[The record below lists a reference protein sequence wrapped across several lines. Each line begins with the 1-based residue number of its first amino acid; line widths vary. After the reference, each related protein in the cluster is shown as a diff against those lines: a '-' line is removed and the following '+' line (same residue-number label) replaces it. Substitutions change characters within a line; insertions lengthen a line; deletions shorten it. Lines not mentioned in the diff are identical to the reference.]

1 MAQNVKKVAS
11 KNLKKPR
18 VAENSKSCQYS
29 KKLPSNLWLSHSG
42 LKHTLSLIREKLWI
56 VHARTLLRRILR
68 SYVYCRKKKA
78 TVGQQKLACLP
89 ADRVIPSEPPF
100 NYVGVD
106 CFGSLVV
113 QRARSTTKK
122 YGVLFTCMTVRV
134 IHLEI
139 VHTLDTDSI
148 LNPFRRF
155 FARRGKPKQITSDNE
170 GNFIK
175 GQKDLQEAI
184 PQRNQEMVH
193 AFLLQKNMKWISSPS
208 SASHHGGVWEH
219 CIRTVC
225 KVTKALLN
233 KQPLDEE
240 SLATILWEVE
250 AIINGRPLTKVSD
263 DPRDPEALAL
273 NNLLLLCSGPAP
285 LPGIF
290 PKEDCYS
297 RQTWRHV

>member
-1 MAQNVKKVAS
+1 MG
-11 KNLKKPR
+11 P
-18 VAENSKSCQYS
+18 
-29 KKLPSNLWLSHSG
+29 
-42 LKHTLSLIREKLWI
+42 
-56 VHARTLLRRILR
+56 
-68 SYVYCRKKKA
+68 
-78 TVGQQKLACLP
+78 
-89 ADRVIPSEPPF
+89 
-100 NYVGVD
+100 
-106 CFGSLVV
+106 
-113 QRARSTTKK
+113 

-208 SASHHGGVWEH
+208 SASHHGVVWEC
-219 CIRTVC
+219 CIRTVR
-225 KVTKALLN
+225 KVTKALHN

-240 SLATILWEVE
+240 GLATILWEVE

-263 DPRDPEALAL
+263 DPKDPKALIL
-273 NNLLLLCSGPAP
+273 NHLLLLCSGPVP

-297 RQTWRHV
+297 RRT

>member
-1 MAQNVKKVAS
+1 MFIAGK
-11 KNLKKPR
+11 
-18 VAENSKSCQYS
+18 
-29 KKLPSNLWLSHSG
+29 KKLQQANRKWLAYLQIEWSLLNLHSI
-42 LKHTLSLIREKLWI
+42 TRAW
-56 VHARTLLRRILR
+56 
-68 SYVYCRKKKA
+68 
-78 TVGQQKLACLP
+78 TV
-89 ADRVIPSEPPF
+89 F
-100 NYVGVD
+100 W
-106 CFGSLVV
+106 SLVV

-148 LNPFRRF
+148 LNPLRRF
-155 FARRGKPKQITSDNE
+155 IARRGKPKQITSDNE
-170 GNFIK
+170 GNFVK

-208 SASHHGGVWEH
+208 SASHHGGVWER

-263 DPRDPEALAL
+263 DPRDPEALIL
-273 NNLLLLCSGPAP
+273 NHLLLLCSGPAR

-297 RQTWRHV
+297 RQTWWHV